1 MYSTALVF
9 ICKGNKMRIKMAK
22 MLKFRN
28 QSVMAADL
36 CTVWY
41 AGLPLCVCTVCTLH
55 GVSSSFLSLSL
66 SHSQLVLSRGIHPS
80 LLPPFLCCPSCSLYL
95 SLSLCPLLLHPS
107 LLFLPLLLLLL
118 SKPPFL
124 CHFPAVHVSRRGVA
138 DRVCVHIED
147 GSVLRCRQQTLG
159 TSQAGNRTRLYTQ
172 TELFAGLRA
181 GDWAPFLDLHP
192 WSSLNLPVTKLSFIH
207 YSLTRGP
214 FQLCVD
220 PKCLKEILLLF
231 VFVIIWHSFTL
242 WALSG
247 SSCLVSRG
255 FCRGEREEYVLSVP
269 CPKLDL
275 SG

>member
-1 MYSTALVF
+1 
-9 ICKGNKMRIKMAK
+9 MAK
-22 MLKFRN
+22 MLKFHN
-28 QSVMAADL
+28 QSVMAADF

-95 SLSLCPLLLHPS
+95 SLSAASFCTPPSSSSPSFSFSYLNLLSSVIS
-107 LLFLPLLLLLL
+107 LLFMCPGEAL
-118 SKPPFL
+118 
-124 CHFPAVHVSRRGVA
+124 RTN
-138 DRVCVHIED
+138 RVCVHIED
-147 GSVLRCRQQTLG
+147 GSVLRCRQQTWG

-192 WSSLNLPVTKLSFIH
+192 WSSLNLPVTKLSFIQ

-220 PKCLKEILLLF
+220 PKCLKEILLF
-231 VFVIIWHSFTL
+231 VFVIIGTHL
-242 WALSG
+242 HCELLSG

-255 FCRGEREEYVLSVP
+255 FCRGVLSVP

-275 SG
+275 DSCWGK